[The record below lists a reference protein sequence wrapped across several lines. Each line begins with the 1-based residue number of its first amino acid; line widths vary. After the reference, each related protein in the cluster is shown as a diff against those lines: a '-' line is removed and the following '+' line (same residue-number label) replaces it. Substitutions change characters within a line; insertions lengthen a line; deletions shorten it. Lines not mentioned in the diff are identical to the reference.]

1 MDVLKSIYVIK
12 IEKGRNKKMPDYRN
26 SEIRIYKDIKV
37 DKRYFNVL
45 DPMSNSALLTS
56 LASNLV
62 ATNSAY
68 SFIRE
73 TGAIETDFNYTDL
86 LKCNYVAF
94 RNPDYSNRWFF
105 GWIDRVD
112 YVNDHNKR
120 ITYTLDIWNTWSN
133 EFVFD
138 PVFVERE
145 HVNLDVIG
153 EHILPEPIAAG
164 VTSPQNIVLKRF
176 NDYDLVINIALDPSP
191 DADPIMLV
199 ENYPNT
205 CHTYCFHTDTLENVN
220 DAKDLLADA
229 LSAGRVLN
237 CVMYPTAFTGN
248 GDEIVSENLAIPKPL
263 NLNGYVPVNNKLFTY
278 PYSYLAVDNCSMQTI
293 LRYENFG
300 DINNMG
306 FVIRGFANPIAEI
319 TCIPKN
325 YELINENPYHSI
337 TIRDFPQLPMV
348 LDTYMAWVAQ
358 KSNSAL
364 LSAGSGIVS
373 GAAMGAIHGGVYGAA
388 IGAVGG
394 LIAGAASYGLQEQQA
409 ADAPDSIHGGNSSG
423 IIDAA
428 VGTKGFYFKQMALKY
443 DNALSI
449 DNFFSQFGYNV
460 SCVKVPNLTGRQY
473 WNYVKINGVAGHGEI
488 PEAAREKIND
498 ILNKGVTIWHSHN
511 YLGNYKIGGDKMQ
524 NPIT

>member
-1 MDVLKSIYVIK
+1 MATIL
-12 IEKGRNKKMPDYRN
+12 RN
-26 SEIRIYKDIKV
+26 SEIRIYKAVKM
-37 DKRYFNVL
+37 DKNYFNVL
-45 DPMSNSALLTS
+45 DPKTDSEVLTAIS
-56 LASNLV
+56 GCLV

-73 TGAIETDFNYTDL
+73 TNAIECNFNYSDL

-94 RNPDYSNRWFF
+94 RNPDYSNKWFF
-105 GWIDRVD
+105 GWIDRID
-112 YVNDHNKR
+112 YINDNNKR
-120 ITYTLDIWNTWSN
+120 INYTLDIWTTWVN
-133 EFVFD
+133 ALVFD

-153 EHILPEPIAAG
+153 EHILPEPVAAG
-164 VTSPQNIVLKRF
+164 ITSAQNTVLKRF
-176 NDYDLVINIALDPSP
+176 NAYDLVVNSAADPSAS
-191 DADPIMLV
+191 ADPLSTI
-199 ENYPNT
+199 ENYINT
-205 CHTYCFHTDTLENVN
+205 AYSKCFTS
-220 DAKDLLADA
+220 AQLADA
-229 LSAGRVLN
+229 KTWIEHELTAGRLIN
-237 CVMYPTAFTGN
+237 CVLYPSAFTGKDN
-248 GDEIVSENLAIPKPL
+248 TGYADTIASENIAIPKPL

-325 YELINENPYHSI
+325 YELINENPYHSV
-337 TIRDFPQLPMV
+337 TIRDFPQLPMAV
-348 LDTYMAWVAQ
+348 DTYLAWVAQ

-364 LSAGSGIVS
+364 LSAGSGIVT
-373 GAAMGAIHGGVYGAA
+373 GAAMGAMHGGVYGAA

-394 LIAGAASYGLQEQQA
+394 LIAGAVSYGLQEQQA
-409 ADAPDSIHGGNSSG
+409 ADAADSVKGGNSSG

-428 VGTKGFYFKQMALKY
+428 VGNKGFYFKQMALKY
-443 DNALSI
+443 DNAMSI

-460 SCVKVPNLTGRQY
+460 STVKVPNITGRTY
-473 WNYVKINGVAGHGEI
+473 WNYVKINGNAGHGEM

-511 YLGNYKIGGDKMQ
+511 YLGNYKIGGSKME

>member
-1 MDVLKSIYVIK
+1 
-12 IEKGRNKKMPDYRN
+12 MPDYRN

-56 LASNLV
+56 LANNLV

-105 GWIDRVD
+105 GWIDRID
-112 YVNDHNKR
+112 YVNEHNKR
-120 ITYTLDIWNTWSN
+120 ITYTLDIWNTWAN

-145 HVNLDVIG
+145 HVNLDVVG

-164 VTSPQNIVLKRF
+164 ITCAMNTVLKRF
-176 NDYDLVINIALDPSP
+176 NSYDIVVNSAADSSS
-191 DADPIMLV
+191 DADPLSTID
-199 ENYPNT
+199 NYINT
-205 CHTYCFHTDTLENVN
+205 AYSKCFASN
-220 DAKDLLADA
+220 DLQSAKLWIEHELT
-229 LSAGRVLN
+229 AGRVIN
-237 CVMYPTAFTGN
+237 CVLYPSDFTGADN
-248 GDEIVSENLAIPKPL
+248 TKLVSEIISENLNIPTPTA
-263 NLNGYVPVNNKLFTY
+263 LNGYTPVNNKMFTY
-278 PYSYLAVDNCSMQTI
+278 PYSYLAVDNCSAQII
-293 LRYENFG
+293 LRYENFSNFNA
-300 DINNMG
+300 IG
-306 FVIRGFANPIAEI
+306 FIIRGFANPVAEI

-337 TIRDFPQLPMV
+337 TIRDFPQLPMA
-348 LDTYMAWVAQ
+348 LDTYNAWVAQ

-364 LSAGSGIVS
+364 LSAASGVVT
-373 GAAMGAIHGGVYGAA
+373 GAALGAMKGGIYGAA
-388 IGAVGG
+388 IGAAGG
-394 LIAGAASYGLQEQQA
+394 LIAGAVSYGVQEQQA

-428 VGTKGFYFKQMALKY
+428 KGTKGFYFKQMALKY
-443 DNALSI
+443 DNAVSI
-449 DNFFSQFGYNV
+449 DNYFSQFGYNV

-488 PEAAREKIND
+488 PEAAREQINS
-498 ILNKGVTIWHSHN
+498 IMNNGVTIWHSHT
-511 YLGNYKIGGDKMQ
+511 YLGNYKIGGSKME

>member
-1 MDVLKSIYVIK
+1 
-12 IEKGRNKKMPDYRN
+12 MPDYRN
-26 SEIRIYKDIKV
+26 SEIRIYKNIKV

-56 LASNLV
+56 LANNLV

-120 ITYTLDIWNTWSN
+120 ITYTLDIWNTWAN

-145 HVNLDVIG
+145 HVNLDVVG

-164 VTSPQNIVLKRF
+164 VTSAMNTVLKRF
-176 NDYDLVINIALDPSP
+176 NSYDLVVNSAAQTSS
-191 DADPIMLV
+191 DADPLSTID
-199 ENYPNT
+199 NYINT
-205 CHTYCFHTDTLENVN
+205 AYSKCFASNDLQSAKLWIEHEMTGGRVINCVLYPSDFTGRDNSGYVSEIISENVN
-220 DAKDLLADA
+220 IPT
-229 LSAGRVLN
+229 
-237 CVMYPTAFTGN
+237 PTA
-248 GDEIVSENLAIPKPL
+248 
-263 NLNGYVPVNNKLFTY
+263 LNGYTPVNNKMFTY
-278 PYSYLAVDNCSMQTI
+278 PYSYLAVDNCSAQTI

-300 DINNMG
+300 NFNAIG

-319 TCIPKN
+319 TCIPKD

-337 TIRDFPQLPMV
+337 TIRDFPQLPMA
-348 LDTYMAWVAQ
+348 LDTYNAWVAQ

-364 LSAGSGIVS
+364 LSAATGVVS
-373 GAAMGAIHGGVYGAA
+373 GAALGAMKGGIYGAA

-394 LIAGAASYGLQEQQA
+394 LIAGAVSYGVQEQQA

-428 VGTKGFYFKQMALKY
+428 KGTKGFYFKQMALKY
-443 DNALSI
+443 DNAVSI
-449 DNFFSQFGYNV
+449 DNYFSQFGYNV

-488 PEAAREKIND
+488 PEAAREQINA
-498 ILNKGVTIWHSHN
+498 IMNNGVTVWHNHS
-511 YLGNYKIGGDKMQ
+511 YLGNYKIGGSKME